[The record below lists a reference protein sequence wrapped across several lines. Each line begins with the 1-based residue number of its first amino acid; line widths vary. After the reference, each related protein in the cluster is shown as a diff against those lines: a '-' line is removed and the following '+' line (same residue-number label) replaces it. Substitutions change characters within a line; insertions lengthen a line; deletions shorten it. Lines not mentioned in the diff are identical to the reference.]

1 MREKGALR
9 KSVWVLLMASG
20 LALSGC
26 EGVKQDL
33 GIGVKRPPDEFAV
46 FARAPLSM
54 PPDYGLRPPTPGAPS
69 ESIAARQSAKDM
81 ILAQGNATGNATGG
95 ASQVQPTASIANA
108 SPGTMALLD
117 RTGGLSAQPAIRE
130 QVNREST
137 VLADA
142 DRSFVERLMF
152 WSDKPDPGT
161 VVDAPEEAKRIRQA
175 QALGEPIV
183 TGETPTIERRPKAL
197 LEGIFN

>member
-1 MREKGALR
+1 
-9 KSVWVLLMASG
+9 
-20 LALSGC
+20 
-26 EGVKQDL
+26 
-33 GIGVKRPPDEFAV
+33 
-46 FARAPLSM
+46 M
-54 PPDYGLRPPTPGAPS
+54 PPDYGLRPPTPGAPA
-69 ESIAARQSAKDM
+69 ESLSARETAKDVL
-81 ILAQGNATGNATGG
+81 LAQGGG
-95 ASQVQPTASIANA
+95 STPRAAPAADASA
-108 SPGTMALLD
+108 GTVALLD
-117 RTGGLSAQPAIRE
+117 RTGGLTAQPAIRE

-152 WSDKPDPGT
+152 WSDKPDQAT
-161 VVDAPEEAKRIRQA
+161 VVNAPEEARRIRQT

>member
-1 MREKGALR
+1 MTGKAALTNAL
-9 KSVWVLLMASG
+9 SLMLIACG
-20 LALSGC
+20 LALAGC

-69 ESIAARQSAKDM
+69 ESLAARESAKDV
-81 ILAQGNATGNATGG
+81 ILAQGGAGGSAGG
-95 ASQVQPTASIANA
+95 AQRAAAAADT

-117 RTGGLSAQPAIRE
+117 RTGGLTAQPAIRE

-137 VLADA
+137 VLAEA

-161 VVDAPEEAKRIRQA
+161 VVDAPQEARRIRQT

-183 TGETPTIERRPKAL
+183 TGDTPTIERRPRAL

>member
-1 MREKGALR
+1 L
-9 KSVWVLLMASG
+9 SILL
-20 LALSGC
+20 LAAGVAGC

-69 ESIAARQSAKDM
+69 DSIAARESVKDV
-81 ILAQGNATGNATGG
+81 ILSQGSATGG
-95 ASQVQPTASIANA
+95 VAAAGGAAGAGAQRVPMADA
-108 SPGTMALLD
+108 SPGTIALLD
-117 RTGGLSAQPAIRE
+117 RTGGLTAQSAIRE

-142 DRSFVERLMF
+142 DQSFVERLMF
-152 WSDKPDPGT
+152 WSDKPAPGT
-161 VVDAPEEAKRIRQA
+161 IVDAPQEARRIRQT
-175 QALGEPIV
+175 QALGESIV

-197 LEGIFN
+197 LQGIFN